1 MQLDLGE
8 GPDEPG
14 SVGGGSSAA
23 EGGSGGGGG
32 GGSAAEQRAATLRA
46 AARAA
51 ESTDVVGLARLLL
64 ANCSRGQPPFRLHA
78 IQAMRDVVAALGEG
92 AKVQRPLHPC
102 WRPF

>member
-8 GPDEPG
+8 GPDEPS

-92 AKVQRPLHPC
+92 AKVPRPLRPC